1 MTRTE
6 VGNKKG
12 LTLPEVLVVMVIIGI
27 LASLMIPALMM
38 NYYKAKDK
46 RVIAEMRNVAIAI
59 GLYRVDYE
67 FIPQTANYQD
77 LVQLLNSDIGGI
89 APIVEHDAWKHS
101 LYYKA
106 MGPSDYTLM
115 SYGKDGQKGV
125 PANHDIFDPDADT
138 IIINGEFVATNR

>member
-1 MTRTE
+1 MERTKFTE
-6 VGNKKG
+6 QKG
-12 LTLPEVLVVMVIIGI
+12 LTLPEVLIVMIIIGI
-27 LASLMIPALMM
+27 LASIMIPALLM

-46 RVIAEMRNVAIAI
+46 RVVAEMRNVAIAI

-67 FIPQTANYQD
+67 FIPQSANYEE
-77 LVQLLNSDIGGI
+77 LAVLLNSDIGGI
-89 APIVEHDAWKHS
+89 APIPEHDAWKHS

-115 SYGKDGQKGV
+115 SYGKDGLPGV
-125 PANHDIFDPDADT
+125 PANHDMFDPDADI